1 MMTQSYH
8 GGSDFDA
15 FNRTSHRSM
24 ANATY
29 YDRSAPY
36 TLYEPRHDVRHD
48 YAGRIPTH
56 TAIQEPDEPLTAGGQ
71 ARRRI
76 AVAVSMH
83 FLLDNTLHR

>member
-15 FNRTSHRSM
+15 FNRPHHRNM
-24 ANATY
+24 ANTAY
-29 YDRSAPY
+29 YERAAPY
-36 TLYEPRHDVRHD
+36 TLYEPRHDLRQE

-76 AVAVSMH
+76 AVAVSSH
-83 FLLDNTLHR
+83 CSLCNIP